1 VVVLCAVGGRH
12 ILKLCLIQSSLIW
25 DAR

>member
-1 VVVLCAVGGRH
+1 VVVLCTVGSRH
-12 ILKLCLIQSSLIW
+12 ILKLCLIQSGLIR